1 MRIKPDNPWPRTMSL
16 EQKVLKVFQSCLSME
31 QYQVALRYA
40 RLAEQRAKRLGNNLS
55 ELKISWIIFNASFR
69 RY

>member
-1 MRIKPDNPWPRTMSL
+1 MNMKPDKPWPRTRPL

-40 RLAEQRAKRLGNNLS
+40 HLAERRAKRLGNNLS
-55 ELKISWIIFNASFR
+55 ELRIAWIIFNASFR